1 MNHRIGR
8 TVFALVVGLLVAT
21 VSYQWI
27 SSPAGREER
36 AIQVSVVETARH
48 HLATTVDADAL
59 EIVDPVSPNNKVG
72 KVYIYPESRGWS
84 VSGYYR
90 RSEVDD
96 WHPYLMTL
104 GEYQDLIHLKLKD
117 DAVDLAERAV
127 RDPRLEI
134 VP

>member
-8 TVFALVVGLLVAT
+8 TAFALVVGILVAT

-36 AIQVSVVETARH
+36 AIQVSAVETSRLY
-48 HLATTVDADAL
+48 LAAVVDAVSL

-72 KVYIYPESRGWS
+72 KVYIYPESQGWAI
-84 VSGYYR
+84 SGYYR
-90 RSEVDD
+90 RSPDD
-96 WHPYLMTL
+96 PWHPYLMTL
-104 GEYQDLIHLKLKD
+104 GADQELIHLKLKD
-117 DAVDLAERAV
+117 GAWDLAERAA

-134 VP
+134 SP